1 MGIKMNNMEIQN
13 LPEVKIGVV
22 AVSRD
27 CFPESL
33 SVGRREALIKSY
45 TEKYGESNIY
55 ECPICI
61 VESEIHM
68 VQALEDVKRENC
80 NALVVYLG
88 NFGPEISETLLAK
101 HFDGPVMFVAAAEE
115 TGDNLVGGRG
125 DAYCGML
132 NASYNLKLRNIKA
145 YIPEYPVGNA
155 EECADMIHEFLPI
168 ARAVIGLADLKIIS
182 FGPRPLN
189 FLACNAPIK
198 QLYNLGVEIEEN
210 SELDLFEAF
219 KKHEG
224 DPRIANV
231 VKDMEEEL
239 GVGNCKPE
247 ILPKLAQYELTLL
260 DWIEEHKGYRKYVTI
275 AGKCWPAF
283 QTQFGFVPCYVNS
296 RLTGMGIP
304 VSCEVD
310 IYGALSEFIGTCV
323 SDDTVTLLD
332 INNTVPYDMYE
343 EGIKGK
349 FNYSEKDIFMGFHC
363 GNTNSKKLAACS
375 MKYQLI
381 MARAL
386 PEEVTQGTLEGDIMP
401 GDITFFRLQ
410 STADGI
416 LRGYIA
422 QGEVL
427 PVATKSFGA
436 IGIFAINEMGRFY
449 RHVLIE
455 KNYPHHGA
463 VAFGHFG
470 KSIYEVF
477 KYIGVEVDEIGF
489 NQPKGMMYS
498 TENPFA

>member
-1 MGIKMNNMEIQN
+1 MNNT
-13 LPEVKIGVV
+13 PKVKIGIV

-33 SVGRREALIKSY
+33 SVSRREALIAAYKS
-45 TEKYGESNIY
+45 KYDESEIY

-68 VQALEDVKRENC
+68 VQALEDIKKAGC
-80 NALVVYLG
+80 NALCVYLG

-101 HFDGPVMFVAAAEE
+101 HFDGPAMFVAAAEE
-115 TGDNLVGGRG
+115 TGSNLCQGRG

-132 NASYNLKLRNIKA
+132 NASYNLKLRSIKA
-145 YIPEYPVGNA
+145 YIPEYPVGTA
-155 EECADMIHEFLPI
+155 EECADMINAFVPI
-168 ARAVIGLADLKIIS
+168 AKAIIGLKNLKIIS

-189 FLACNAPIK
+189 FMACNAPIK
-198 QLYNLGVEIEEN
+198 PLFDLGVEIEEN
-210 SELDLFEAF
+210 SELDLFEAY
-219 KKHEG
+219 KLHDG
-224 DPRIANV
+224 DERIPEV

-239 GVGNCKPE
+239 GAGNMKPE

-260 DWIEEHKGYRKYVTI
+260 DWIEAHKGYREYVAI

-296 RLTGMGIP
+296 RLTSRGIP

-323 SDDTVTLLD
+323 SDDIVTLLD
-332 INNTVPYDMYE
+332 INNTVPADLYE
-343 EGIKGK
+343 EDIKGK
-349 FNYSEKDIFMGFHC
+349 HDYTLKDVFMGFHC
-363 GNTNSKKLAACS
+363 GNTASKKLTSCS
-375 MKYQLI
+375 MKYQMI
-381 MARAL
+381 MARSL
-386 PEEVTQGTLEGDIMP
+386 PEEVTQGTLEGDIIP

-410 STADGI
+410 STSDCK
-416 LRGYIA
+416 LRAYIA

-427 PVATKSFGA
+427 PVATRSFGA
-436 IGIFAINEMGRFY
+436 IGIFAIPEMGRFY

-455 KNYPHHGA
+455 GNFPHHGA

-470 KSIYEVF
+470 KAIFEVF
-477 KYIGVEVDEIGF
+477 KYLGIAEIGY
-489 NQPKGMMYS
+489 NQPKCLPYPS
-498 TENPFA
+498 ENPFK